1 MLRFGRRNLA
11 DKLTESELT
20 GNESSDPDGS
30 ETKSVDDLEMAMGAK
45 PEREHSSPVEETTG
59 GKSSESEGLVTIL
72 VDKLETTI
80 EGMFENNPSFW
91 AENDVGI
98 ECPPLQL
105 EESSLFQPLFRPQV
119 IAVGP
124 HHRKLS
130 NTKQLENHK
139 LSALQA
145 VCGVD
150 SVREK
155 LFGVDNIVS
164 LRDCLKLIDD
174 MEEKARRCYERV
186 VGLSREEFVQMLLLD
201 SIFILTMI
209 ILELRGGVS
218 EFDEEWVWETGHL
231 FRDLILMEN
240 QIPFIILEEMWSAIK
255 EKIAVDDDVKGLDVI
270 GLFKRTMFWQED
282 LSLDFD
288 TEEQRVDNLLGLYYL
303 WNVPIGVRESTR
315 HIPQLPR
322 SWFGSCKG
330 RSQRQGQDE
339 GKIPAIPSAIDLYE
353 AGLNFEEKDD
363 EECKNM
369 FDITFEN
376 GVLQIPTLEID
387 SENMSLIANL
397 LCHENNNS
405 YNESIVASYVYLM
418 DSLINTKADIAL
430 LQKFGIVN
438 NKLASDD
445 QAAAFINSLG
455 EHCSHSKYNNFYDPV
470 IADVL
475 DFTKPGWRRH
485 WTSLKHTY
493 FTSPW
498 TGISLIAGIFLLF
511 ISCAQTYYAVFPRK

>member
-1 MLRFGRRNLA
+1 MLRFGRHNLA
-11 DKLTESELT
+11 EKLTESER
-20 GNESSDPDGS
+20 NESSDIDGS
-30 ETKSVDDLEMAMGAK
+30 DTKSVDDLEMAMGAK
-45 PEREHSSPVEETTG
+45 PEREHSSPVEEITG
-59 GKSSESEGLVTIL
+59 GKSSESEEFVTIL
-72 VDKLETTI
+72 IDKLETTI
-80 EGMFENNPSFW
+80 KEKFASNPSFW
-91 AENDVGI
+91 AENGVGI
-98 ECPPLQL
+98 ERPPIQL

-130 NTKQLENHK
+130 NTTQLENHK

-150 SVREK
+150 SVRGK

-164 LRDCLKLIDD
+164 LRDCLKLIED
-174 MEEKARRCYERV
+174 MEEDARRCYERI
-186 VGLSREEFVQMLLLD
+186 VGLSKEDFVQMLLID
-201 SIFILTMI
+201 SVFILTMI

-240 QIPFIILEEMWSAIK
+240 QIPFFILKEMWSAIK

-270 GLFKRTMFWQED
+270 SLFKRTQFWQD
-282 LSLDFD
+282 GLSLDFD
-288 TEEQRVDNLLGLYYL
+288 KEEQRVDNLLGLYYR
-303 WNVPIGVRESTR
+303 WNVPIDVRESTR
-315 HIPQLPR
+315 HIPQLSR

-330 RSQRQGQDE
+330 RSQRQVQDE

-387 SENMSLIANL
+387 SEKMSLITNL
-397 LCHENNNS
+397 LCHENNNL
-405 YNESIVASYVYLM
+405 YNENTVASYVYLM

-430 LQKFGIVN
+430 LQKFGIIN

-445 QAAAFINSLG
+445 VAAAFINSLG
-455 EHCSHSKYNNFYDPV
+455 EHCSHSKYDNFYAPV

-475 DFTKPGWRRH
+475 DFTKPRWRRN
-485 WTSLKHTY
+485 WTSLRHNY

-511 ISCAQTYYAVFPRK
+511 LSCVQTYYAVFPRK